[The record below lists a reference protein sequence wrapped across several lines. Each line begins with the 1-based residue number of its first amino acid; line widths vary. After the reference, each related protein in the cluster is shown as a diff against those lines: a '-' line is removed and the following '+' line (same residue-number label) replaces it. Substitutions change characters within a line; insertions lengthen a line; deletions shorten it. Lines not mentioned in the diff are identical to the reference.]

1 MQYCILPCLS
11 SDKTVGQA
19 SIGLVFQMC
28 ENMYTYISPS
38 ALDDFVGGSR
48 SVTFLPGNTT
58 VCEMIG
64 IVDDSIV
71 EDTEPFTVL
80 LSSSDS
86 QVTVNATN
94 AEATVAITDDDR
106 MYPSELYL

>member
-1 MQYCILPCLS
+1 
-11 SDKTVGQA
+11 
-19 SIGLVFQMC
+19 MC
-28 ENMYTYISPS
+28 VNMYTYISPS

-48 SVTFLPGNTT
+48 PVTFLPGNTT

>member
-1 MQYCILPCLS
+1 
-11 SDKTVGQA
+11 
-19 SIGLVFQMC
+19 MC
-28 ENMYTYISPS
+28 VNMYTYISPI

-48 SVTFLPGNTT
+48 PVTFLLGNTT

-71 EDTEPFTVL
+71 EDTEPFTIL

-94 AEATVAITDDDR
+94 TEATVVIFDDDR
-106 MYPSELYL
+106 MYTN